1 MARSPYPA
9 EGVALAR
16 LTLADSRYLAGLSPA
31 DRFEII
37 GLAFDILRK
46 DRAARLGLDP
56 AAAQGPGLVIAI
68 PRAVFQAGPGFRRR
82 LHAVRP
88 RSSTPGDAA

>member
-1 MARSPYPA
+1 MARSPYSA

-16 LTLADSRYLAGLSPA
+16 RTLADSRYLAGLLPA
-31 DRFEII
+31 DRSEII

-46 DRAARLGLDP
+46 DRAARLGLGP
-56 AAAQGPGLVIAI
+56 VAAQGPGRVITI

-82 LHAVRP
+82 LQAVRP
-88 RSSTPGDAA
+88 RPSTPGDAA